1 MTLRSNETFKISLK
15 LYSYLN
21 YLIYNNQ
28 IYIYIYIYIYQFIYF
43 LVFVINIFQLII
55 NVYLFYCIL
64 LCPSFNYL
72 TTYSSIYFFLL
83 E

>member
-28 IYIYIYIYIYQFIYF
+28 IYIYIYIYLSI
-43 LVFVINIFQLII
+43 
-55 NVYLFYCIL
+55 YLFSSICNKYFPTNYQCIFIL
-64 LCPSFNYL
+64 LYIIVS
-72 TTYSSIYFFLL
+72 
-83 E
+83 